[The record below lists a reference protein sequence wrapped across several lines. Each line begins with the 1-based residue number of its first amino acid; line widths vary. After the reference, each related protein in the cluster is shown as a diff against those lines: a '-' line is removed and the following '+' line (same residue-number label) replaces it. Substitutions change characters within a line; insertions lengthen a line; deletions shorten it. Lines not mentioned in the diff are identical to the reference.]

1 MIGEEIRS
9 SVFRDTKTFYDRVPV
24 DQVSRQLIV
33 FARKHAGRE
42 ILDLG
47 CAVGN
52 YSRRLSSL
60 GYQVK
65 GADINPEYIRI
76 ARERGVDAHLV
87 QGDALPF
94 PDRSFDSVVLFE
106 VLEHLP
112 DPDTVLMEAR
122 RVARKNVILTT
133 PNSEKI
139 ADLQRAGLLYE
150 HVADLDH
157 RNFFTPATLESLLQ
171 KHFRRV
177 RVRRGDGINPLAL
190 MPWKPVRVL
199 GAGLTRL
206 GLLKPRFYFRLYA
219 VVDV

>member
-1 MIGEEIRS
+1 MIGEDIRAH
-9 SVFRDTKTFYDRVPV
+9 VFRDTKTFYDHVPI
-24 DQVSRQLIV
+24 DQVARQLIS

-60 GYQVK
+60 GYAVK

-76 ARERGVDAHLV
+76 ARERGVDAYV
-87 QGDALPF
+87 IDGDRLPF
-94 PDRSFDSVVLFE
+94 ANQSFDSVLLFE

-112 DPDTVLMEAR
+112 DPDSVLREAK

-133 PNSEKI
+133 PNSEGVTE
-139 ADLQRAGLLYE
+139 LQRMGLLFE
-150 HVADLDH
+150 HFGDLDH
-157 RNFFTPATLESLLQ
+157 RNFFTPKSMQKLLDR
-171 KHFRRV
+171 HFPHV
-177 RVRRGDGINPLAL
+177 RVKRGDGINPLAL

-199 GAGLTRL
+199 GAGFTRL
-206 GLLKPRFYFRLYA
+206 GLLRPRFYFRLFA
-219 VVDV
+219 VAEV